1 MRDAALAKRC
11 SRGWDG
17 RCCHRWGRLHQIT
30 AVICWEGGEERL
42 HVSGTLRR
50 RSDASGDTAAPLL
63 RHPAVRICRPAAGP
77 AALGCRAQQPASV
90 PCPALLAS
98 PCSLLGS
105 ATTRRPARVL
115 QHHEVPALLLPV
127 PMSSRRPLGR
137 IPHSERLCPAQLSPV
152 LALTEQSTAMP
163 ATSRSFV
170 LSPAFPCRHWC
181 SPAPLWHPLH
191 QRGSPA
197 PSWAPIRG
205 NPPAAQLSASPC

>member
-1 MRDAALAKRC
+1 MRAGTQQRRSSGTRPCASAGQRRDLRLWAAAL
-11 SRGWDG
+11 SSQ
-17 RCCHRWGRLHQIT
+17 HRF
-30 AVICWEGGEERL
+30 
-42 HVSGTLRR
+42 
-50 RSDASGDTAAPLL
+50 
-63 RHPAVRICRPAAGP
+63 
-77 AALGCRAQQPASV
+77 

-170 LSPAFPCRHWC
+170 LSSAFPYGHWC
-181 SPAPLWHPLH
+181 SPA
-191 QRGSPA
+191 SA
-197 PSWAPIRG
+197 
-205 NPPAAQLSASPC
+205 PPAGLSCSFLGSHPWEPACSTAVSISVLRAMQNTRRKTGVVRERLN